1 MSLTQQTPKL
11 PYPQHHAHPVRV
23 AAVSAPALD
32 FSASARKP
40 SAKLSLNIT
49 AFNGNKTNFGGK
61 SNGNK

>member
-1 MSLTQQTPKL
+1 MSLTQTPKL
-11 PYPQHHAHPVRV
+11 PHPQHRAHPVRV
-23 AAVSAPALD
+23 AAVSALD
-32 FSASARKP
+32 FSAPGRNP